1 MNIVDKIGFRGQVSI
16 RAMDL
21 KGNCVFEYDS
31 PNTITFTAP
40 LVLLDLITQPSID
53 PNNQVLQTQ
62 FATTHP
68 QEAGRGFAENVQ
80 AVEEADRNAIRYMR
94 IGSSNVSAIRQQSDL
109 GNYVATGTSVISE
122 VDFPTN
128 SSVRFLAVFDTDQAN
143 GSDIQEVSLWTRG
156 SSLTTDPAQTLDSR
170 MFARQMH
177 PAISKTEQLSLEYAW
192 TIYFT

>member
-16 RAMDL
+16 RALDL
-21 KGNCVFEYDS
+21 NGDCVFEYDS

-53 PNNQVLQTQ
+53 PNNQVPQ
-62 FATTHP
+62 FATEHP
-68 QEAGRGFAENVQ
+68 LEAGRGFAGSVQ

-94 IGSSNVSAIRQQSDL
+94 IGSSNVSAICQQSDL

-156 SSLTTDPAQTLDSR
+156 SSLTTDPAQTEDSR